1 MIKEVDLTFIER
13 FRGRSEEVVFQTGVS
28 LDERRVAL
36 EELIRG
42 QTGEFWLDGF
52 RRTAKIGRDLDGT
65 GIWICPYQ
73 ESLEGSSYSLN
84 TTNVAYGN
92 KNGSVTFGTITEQIP
107 DAVYV
112 GIQSEAVNK
121 GDDFGTIRR
130 EVRDS
135 NGCSIG
141 VYSMRIGNKL
151 FREVVESRKRWRL
164 RNRPLNDKNEFILGR
179 MARNSFTDFP
189 ERTPSPLR
197 HSLDIVYKGYGKELI
212 VRFG

>member
-13 FRGRSEEVVFQTGVS
+13 FRGCPEEAVFQTRIP

-65 GIWICPYQ
+65 EIWICPYN
-73 ESLEGSSYSLN
+73 ESLEGSSYFLSPTN
-84 TTNVAYGN
+84 TAYRSR
-92 KNGSVTFGTITEQIP
+92 NGSVRFGTITEHIP

-112 GIQSEAVNK
+112 SIQSDAVNRE
-121 GDDFGTIRR
+121 DDFGTIRR

-141 VYSMRIGNKL
+141 VYSTRIGNRL

-164 RNRPLNDKNEFILGR
+164 KHSPLKDKNEFILGSL
-179 MARNSFTDFP
+179 AHGSFTHFP
-189 ERTPSPLR
+189 EGMQSPLR
-197 HSLDIVYKGYGKELI
+197 HSVDIVYRGYGEELI